1 MNIYVGKL
9 SYDLTED
16 ELRAAFAAHGEI
28 ESVNIIK
35 DRDTGRS
42 KGFGFVEMPQKSQG
56 LAAIEALNE
65 TDLGGSTI
73 TVNEARPK
81 SPRRGGGG
89 GGGGGRGG
97 GGYGGGGGRN
107 RY

>member
-16 ELRAAFAAHGEI
+16 ELSAAFAAYGEI

-42 KGFGFVEMPQKSQG
+42 KGFGFVEMSQNSQG

-65 TDLGGSTI
+65 SELGGTKIS
-73 TVNEARPK
+73 VNEARPK
-81 SPRRGGGG
+81 T
-89 GGGGGRGG
+89 GGR
-97 GGYGGGGGRN
+97 GGGGGRN